1 MSGRIQMISYVAI
14 QKDSDRDYYF
24 CLVVASRAQPRPN
37 VLTLRL
43 SMRLKIVHNLR
54 IINF

>member
-1 MSGRIQMISYVAI
+1 MISYVAI
-14 QKDSDRDYYF
+14 QKDSDRDYYLR
-24 CLVVASRAQPRPN
+24 LVVASRAQPRPN

-43 SMRLKIVHNLR
+43 SMRLEIVHNLR

>member
-1 MSGRIQMISYVAI
+1 MISYVAI